1 MRVGRSRTFI
11 HFQSLHPAV
20 KGHAGLGRGTW
31 LRPCGRR
38 GAGRRPPHA
47 AAASVPA
54 SAHPRGQAVL
64 LARFVTPRLLSS
76 LSPWLIFSFVSFGVT
91 SGPR

>member
-31 LRPCGRR
+31 LRPCGRVAAGEL
-38 GAGRRPPHA
+38 GAARP
-47 AAASVPA
+47 
-54 SAHPRGQAVL
+54 
-64 LARFVTPRLLSS
+64 TPRLPPYQPLLTPGDKLCCS
-76 LSPWLIFSFVSFGVT
+76 LAL
-91 SGPR
+91 